1 VSPVTGSK
9 LRSYGYDVS
18 AIATGR
24 GDAALAIVLVIVRLT
39 ARRRH
44 RSASIDVTPVSTQ
57 WLTEHRAEGRDR
69 FSS

>member
-1 VSPVTGSK
+1 MVTTTLLVQLG
-9 LRSYGYDVS
+9 G
-18 AIATGR
+18 AT
-24 GDAALAIVLVIVRLT
+24 AALAIVLVIVRLT

-57 WLTEHRAEGRDR
+57 WLTEHRVEGRDR